1 MEALG
6 IHEVGVR
13 CIYIY
18 VHIYIYREREG
29 EGFLSTVL
37 GVLAWG
43 NFIDDIPNSR
53 VKEAPC
59 ERV

>member
-1 MEALG
+1 M
-6 IHEVGVR
+6 GVR

-18 VHIYIYREREG
+18 VHIYREREG